1 MITTNLIALTGR
13 ARAGKDHIA
22 GLLGLE
28 TLSIADPLYE
38 ICAYFL
44 GSCNKDLPQHRR
56 FLQLLGAWGRGER
69 TKGPK
74 NLPNRRDITKEIRK
88 TPQIVAPKTFS
99 ETKGRVN
106 WEKFGKNAGF
116 WLEITKAR
124 VQNIIREA
132 KKQGKTPRL
141 AIPNVRFTNELRA
154 FEKLGFLHLHVLCND
169 KTLRSRRGKGVNT
182 KNDNDI
188 TEAFAKKL
196 DLKMVGPQVIWND
209 PNFPPPAGRGYT
221 IAKNLTQGI
230 DIFGKSRDSIKR
242 PSSESPT
249 KTSKRPKEN
258 VNKENSSSKKGAQ

>member
-1 MITTNLIALTGR
+1 MINTNLVALTGR

-22 GLLGLE
+22 NLLDLK

-44 GSCNKDLPQHRR
+44 GKCEKDLPHHRR
-56 FLQLLGAWGRGER
+56 FLQLLGAWGRGET

-74 NLPNRRDITKEIRK
+74 YLPNKKEVTKEIRK
-88 TPQIVAPKTFS
+88 NPQIVAPKTYG

-124 VQNIIREA
+124 VQNYIKQE
-132 KKQGKTPRL
+132 KKQGNSPRL

-154 FEKLGFLHLHVLCND
+154 FEKLGFLHLHVVCSQESL
-169 KTLRSRRGKGVNT
+169 KARRGKGVNT

-209 PNFPPPAGRGYT
+209 PHFPPPEGRGYT
-221 IAKNLTQGI
+221 IAENLTQTI
-230 DIFGKSRDSIKR
+230 DMLQRVGDNINEEKSLD
-242 PSSESPT
+242 T
-249 KTSKRPKEN
+249 KHVNPKKSN
-258 VNKENSSSKKGAQ
+258 QK